1 MVLRSGNEG
10 PVSGLEQIRV
20 PSSGES
26 ASDQVGSKHM
36 FIMFWDRRGMILQQ
50 AVPKDTTV
58 NAGYYSKVN
67 ITHI

>member
-1 MVLRSGNEG
+1 MVLRYGNEG

-20 PSSGES
+20 LSSGES
-26 ASDQVGSKHM
+26 ASDQVG
-36 FIMFWDRRGMILQQ
+36 RPGMILQH

-58 NAGYYSKVN
+58 NGGYYSKVN

>member
-20 PSSGES
+20 PSSEKARVTKSG
-26 ASDQVGSKHM
+26 GKHM
-36 FIMFWDRRGMILQQ
+36 FIMFCNMPGMILQH